1 MAEKNIYRVVN
12 GVRYSFPDEEKARL
26 FDSAYTSLL
35 QKYAEEES
43 IASQIVPALKSIVP
57 GMIRGTAMMSTGIGS
72 LFQSEGAKQFGETLS
87 RGADIISDK
96 MMKPYQRYTTLG
108 SLGETAGAMA
118 PAAIATAASLA
129 LAPEAALAAGIAGGA
144 VGGLQSAGEI
154 GQDIAEAR
162 ARGAQITPEAEQ
174 RLAATYGGLSA
185 LLEGSSMGSIARG
198 AKSLALGRKLA
209 SEFGEEAVK
218 RQASKELADLLA
230 AGSKDMLLRAGKSA
244 LQEGATEGAQQVL
257 LNTMAREYDP
267 NRDITQGVGESVFA
281 GAALGGVLGGG
292 IDLYKKKKLEG
303 ILDRERERRKEGP
316 AVPQSLEDALVSTEI
331 EGQQREE
338 LVAGILSE
346 QRAKTLDDALTSAIS
361 TLVDPEQLQQKI
373 SSDLFG
379 SEYNLLDK
387 KQSRKVD
394 EKLKKELPSP
404 FQRMRAYQE
413 IAARDQ
419 FGKLYSELSDAK
431 ADESDKSELDIANEF
446 ARDLFQRR
454 VDPNSIAIGIQVK
467 EREAPGAVETKPQ
480 PPIEAG
486 PVFAGDLPESEIA
499 RLQEEEQ
506 RERVAQAEAILE
518 RPIKAPTSRAYID
531 AEGRVVEPGPVLYQ
545 KIQRQKYVPEPV
557 IEGSLEAEKAK
568 GLPGGRLSE
577 EGVFVPDNSLE
588 YEAEAQQRIDDR
600 LQPESIL
607 GQVVQATDQQIGQR
621 QESLKQAYEPAP
633 PPSMEQI
640 VEATA
645 EMPRQIEI
653 EEAQAA
659 EDRQFSRYKKFDR
672 DEYRSVLEGLKS
684 TPDAAI
690 SSSYL
695 AKNFGLTPPAAN
707 SMMSLMRSRG
717 DIKESD
723 GKLFVNPEAEG
734 PMYKLRKRRG
744 TPPAAAAVATTPAQ
758 PERGTPIP
766 TVPRLNLDVE
776 AARKVS
782 SGAYQQLRK
791 LNVSDLYSLVV
802 VDNFLTDKGE
812 VDPAGASFLN
822 NVIKLASKENNI
834 AESEENLINTVNH
847 EVVHGMR
854 KSGFFSDPE
863 WNLLTAKFT
872 PQGELDQETIAAY
885 QSRFKNE
892 TPERLNE
899 ILKEEA
905 VAHAIERL
913 GKEPAKP
920 LSLPEKTLMQKVKDL
935 ARIGTSANSL
945 GYTAEDLISAV
956 RAGDV
961 GRRAIPGER
970 TTLQSIKERAK
981 RGDLEAPSRVDV
993 SESESIPEEPE
1004 PVGLRE
1010 AERRAARESRVA
1022 PGYESEEVVE
1032 GESPTELRGKASG
1045 DDAMFS
1051 FVGTKAYSRDPVESA
1066 RMASFKESALQMEAE
1081 GLDPDDIRLATGW
1094 FRNPYDKMWRY
1105 EVADENAR
1113 MTQKFKDLPE
1123 GKSIPLLEALDHP
1136 ELFTAYPDLIG
1147 IKVSKERDRWDFWRS
1162 TQGWFNP
1169 KTNTLNIT
1177 PYSKDPESTL
1187 LHEVQHWI
1195 QEHEGFATG
1204 GNLEIAKEKATPGQ
1218 IQAIVRAEV
1227 EEKNKELEKTAKKI
1241 EELRKSRDFLSAH
1254 SSEMAPLIDVERQVG
1269 AAWDEV
1275 YEHAKKS
1282 GEGVSDPKTEEGKRL
1297 KERWKDLNNIKNN
1310 MINSAANS
1318 IASKSG
1324 DSSYALIRP
1333 IIDAMSFKAQELA
1346 DRENDFVKT
1355 QKEIAGLSSGNQEA
1369 ISKLVERK
1377 AFKLY
1382 QNIAGEIESRD
1393 VQARKEYTPEKRRE
1407 TKPLTSENI
1416 PPSEALIIKGTPSSE
1431 ISKETSEPPEE
1442 RAMFKLIPQAKPELF
1457 EVSKNESVL
1466 DMIANGFRTNSWKS
1480 AAADVMDYAL
1490 ESKAGKAIIGPKSGM
1505 GKTISVRQRL
1515 FAGDVGI
1522 LKNGEMLHHETGDSM
1537 FTDAT
1542 SSAIAASRQAQKQN
1556 ELLSQALEE
1565 GYIVID
1571 KDTGWWTVVKSKDH
1585 AIMPQ
1590 IRNLAEK
1597 GKLYLGFEAGIARR
1611 KVEAQKVTGNADKIL
1626 GGDFTLQDAIR
1637 IDNKYKGDQD
1647 VQRFLEVYKNFN
1659 NSLVYM
1665 NKQAGNF
1672 DQDTVNRLVAWY
1684 YSSYYRMPVDKDGQ
1698 IVAPTVSSAKIAN
1711 LKGLTAIKGSKERIN
1726 DALENFITNAQFMVG
1741 YAMNNHAAQRVVR
1754 DLVYASGIQKP
1765 GTETAIAT
1773 EVSSPDKATNPDQVI
1788 RINVNGKPK
1797 YYEIPD
1803 PVMYNSIMRTRT
1815 KISGLST
1822 VSKGFTS
1829 VFRAGITTSINYV
1842 VGNLRFDS
1850 LRLWFYGIY
1859 DGLPIY
1865 SIPKNLIQGATS
1877 VLTKDKYY
1885 TELLNAG
1892 LIANPYSARDAVRA
1906 ANKIRA
1912 SLQVDQNN
1920 AIQAA
1925 LSKYWDLTVG
1935 KVQDLSAAS
1944 EAVNRVQVYKNV
1956 YKKMLKAG
1964 QTEGGARAAALFA
1977 SMEYPVNFDVHGDG
1991 AVAQYASSYLP
2002 FVTSQIT
2009 GLDVF
2014 ARQMRALYHSTTG
2027 KRKPATKLQEMM
2039 VNGMKRTI
2047 TESMIFGFI
2056 YTFMMATA
2064 DDDSW
2069 RKATPE
2075 ERYKTVFIP
2084 LPGAPMRIPIPE
2096 EIGAI
2101 SLLIPSILASQ
2112 LISEGKTGM
2121 ETAKSVVNFLTGI
2134 FTFDPTPQFI
2144 KPTLEVA
2151 TNKNFY
2157 TWRSIEDESM
2167 RKLMPEYRY
2176 DERTSLL
2183 GKALGEYASKAAL
2196 PVSPVQ
2202 FDHLIRGYFGT
2213 LGVFTSDVIS
2223 YLFDV
2228 TKEKEPERW
2237 RLEDPYLL
2245 PGIGRLFVSPQNR
2258 NAVEDYYAIRNA
2270 AVLASN
2276 SIKGVAA
2283 GRLYEEDPEKL
2294 RQLAILD
2301 QINKAMDAGPE
2312 KEMQKLR
2319 KLKREV
2325 LAASPDQISPSRKR
2339 DILKQIDLRI
2349 NDIAKGVQPLKQ
2361 YVPFTWF

>member
-1 MAEKNIYRVVN
+1 MAEKNVYRVVN
-12 GVRYSFPDEEKARL
+12 GVRYSFPDEEKARV

-43 IASQIVPALKSIVP
+43 IPSQIIPALKSVVP

-96 MMKPYQRYTTLG
+96 MMKPYQRYTTLA
-108 SLGETAGAMA
+108 SLGETAGAMT

-185 LLEGSSMGSIARG
+185 LLEGSSMGSIAKG
-198 AKSLALGRKLA
+198 ARSLALGRKLA

-218 RQASKELADLLA
+218 RQASKELSDLLA
-230 AGSKDMLLRAGKSA
+230 AGGKDILLRAGKSA

-292 IDLYKKKKLEG
+292 IDLYRKKKLEG

-316 AVPQSLEDALVSTEI
+316 TVPQNLEDALVSTEI
-331 EGQQREE
+331 EGQQRED
-338 LVAGILSE
+338 LVAGVLSE
-346 QRAKTLDDALTSAIS
+346 QRAKALDEALTSAMS

-373 SSDLFG
+373 ASDLFG

-394 EKLKKELPSP
+394 ERLKKELPSP

-480 PPIEAG
+480 PPIETG
-486 PVFAGDLPESEIA
+486 PVFSGDLPESEIA
-499 RLQEEEQ
+499 RLQEED
-506 RERVAQAEAILE
+506 RKDRVAQAEAILK
-518 RPIKAPTSRAYID
+518 RPIKAPTSKAYID
-531 AEGRVVEPGPVLYQ
+531 AEGRVIEPGPVLYQ
-545 KIQRQKYVPEPV
+545 DIQRQKYVPEPV

-744 TPPAAAAVATTPAQ
+744 TPPAAAVTATAPVQ

-854 KSGFFSDPE
+854 KSGFFSDAQ

-935 ARIGTSANSL
+935 ARIGTSANNL

-981 RGDLEAPSRVDV
+981 RGDLEAPSRADV
-993 SESESIPEEPE
+993 SEFENIPEEPE

-1022 PGYESEEVVE
+1022 PGYESEE
-1032 GESPTELRGKASG
+1032 
-1045 DDAMFS
+1045 
-1051 FVGTKAYSRDPVESA
+1051 
-1066 RMASFKESALQMEAE
+1066 
-1081 GLDPDDIRLATGW
+1081 ATV
-1094 FRNPYDKMWRY
+1094 N
-1105 EVADENAR
+1105 
-1113 MTQKFKDLPE
+1113 
-1123 GKSIPLLEALDHP
+1123 
-1136 ELFTAYPDLIG
+1136 
-1147 IKVSKERDRWDFWRS
+1147 
-1162 TQGWFNP
+1162 
-1169 KTNTLNIT
+1169 
-1177 PYSKDPESTL
+1177 
-1187 LHEVQHWI
+1187 
-1195 QEHEGFATG
+1195 
-1204 GNLEIAKEKATPGQ
+1204 
-1218 IQAIVRAEV
+1218 RAE
-1227 EEKNKELEKTAKKI
+1227 E
-1241 EELRKSRDFLSAH
+1241 
-1254 SSEMAPLIDVERQVG
+1254 
-1269 AAWDEV
+1269 
-1275 YEHAKKS
+1275 
-1282 GEGVSDPKTEEGKRL
+1282 
-1297 KERWKDLNNIKNN
+1297 
-1310 MINSAANS
+1310 
-1318 IASKSG
+1318 
-1324 DSSYALIRP
+1324 
-1333 IIDAMSFKAQELA
+1333 
-1346 DRENDFVKT
+1346 
-1355 QKEIAGLSSGNQEA
+1355 
-1369 ISKLVERK
+1369 
-1377 AFKLY
+1377 
-1382 QNIAGEIESRD
+1382 
-1393 VQARKEYTPEKRRE
+1393 
-1407 TKPLTSENI
+1407 
-1416 PPSEALIIKGTPSSE
+1416 
-1431 ISKETSEPPEE
+1431 SEPEPSPVVAEDQDE
-1442 RAMFKLIPQAKPELF
+1442 TETQRSMYKLIPQAQPELF

-1585 AIMPQ
+1585 AIMPH

-1647 VQRFLEVYKNFN
+1647 IQRFLEVYKNFN

-1765 GTETAIAT
+1765 GTETAIAI

-1815 KISGLST
+1815 KISGLGT

-1865 SIPKNLIQGATS
+1865 SIPKNLIQGAAS

-1991 AVAQYASSYLP
+1991 AVAQYASAYLP

-2027 KRKPATKLQEMM
+2027 KRKPTTKLQEMM

-2084 LPGAPMRIPIPE
+2084 LPGAPMGIPIPE

-2101 SLLIPSILASQ
+2101 SLLIPSILASE
-2112 LISEGKTGM
+2112 LIGEGKTGM

-2245 PGIGRLFVSPQNR
+2245 PGVGRLFVSPQNR

-2283 GRLYEEDPEKL
+2283 GKLYEEDPEKL

-2319 KLKREV
+2319 KLKREA
-2325 LAASPDQISPSRKR
+2325 LAASPDQITPSRKR